1 MSQKGSQ
8 GIVTVSYRLSLITIL
23 RVVAVFSPSSQLSL
37 ARIAVAE
44 EAAAALFL
52 PSFARSLV
60 RYVVCVFPS
69 YGTEDAST
77 ASVAVVA
84 RRCLKKTLVREGG
97 RLEEAGLGEGGLAS

>member
-77 ASVAVVA
+77 ASVAVA
-84 RRCLKKTLVREGG
+84 RRCLKKTRVREGG
-97 RLEEAGLGEGGLAS
+97 RLEEAGLGGGGLAS